1 MSDFDLRHA
10 AELADMLSTR
20 RAKDGLA
27 AVELF
32 DHQASFVESE
42 KDEAWL
48 FGANRSGKSEAL
60 AVVVASMLRFG
71 RLDPA
76 QAFSTTDTLAAFRP
90 VRVWIVSLTGD
101 MSRNII
107 QPKLFNNGAR
117 IDPRPPLIP
126 DDEIASW
133 NITTQTLTLKNGSIG
148 IFKSVEQG
156 RDAFQGGDVEM
167 VAYDEVPDEWVY
179 REGAIRIGGGRKLY
193 IRGAATILPPAGVPG
208 GVSWMY
214 MAKAKP
220 WLALGATTAERNQ
233 RSRHLDIF
241 TAGIRANKSILEEEV
256 DKLSSTFKP
265 GSPEYLIRV
274 EGMLMPSIG
283 GALCYPHFNDSYHV
297 VENPIVPYLPLCL
310 CVDFNPE
317 NGVWIVGQR
326 VNGVFKIIDEIT
338 MERSDIA
345 SMTYEFRGRFPS
357 HQAELWIYGD
367 ATGRRKEGQTG
378 MSSFHLIQQYMIG
391 YPVPIRFKLPDL
403 NPGVRDRVDAV
414 NLQMNPP
421 DGRRCFEVAARCENV
436 RKDCEG
442 TKWNALGK
450 IDKRNGRRSDGM
462 DSAGYWIAFECP
474 VVRHGMTTA
483 IVRSV
488 KSPAYLK
495 SGAFPHAGVSNRP
508 VRIGNRW
515 YGRRVHV

>member
-1 MSDFDLRHA
+1 MTDLRTA
-10 AELADMLSTR
+10 AELADLLVSR
-20 RAKDGLA
+20 RSKDGLA
-27 AVELF
+27 AIELF
-32 DHQASFVESE
+32 THQARFVESE

-60 AVVVASMLRFG
+60 AVVIASMLRFG
-71 RLDPA
+71 TLDPA
-76 QAFSTTDTLAAFRP
+76 RAYRPAEALAPFKP
-90 VRVWIVSLTGD
+90 VRVWVVSLTGD

-133 NITTQTLTLKNGSIG
+133 NITTQTLALKNGSLC

-156 RDAFQGGDVEM
+156 RDAFQGADIDLI
-167 VAYDEVPDEWVY
+167 AFDEVPDEWVY
-179 REGAIRIGGGRKLY
+179 RECSIRIGGQRRLLL
-193 IRGAATILPPAGVPG
+193 RGAATILPPAGVPG

-220 WLALGATTAERNQ
+220 WLALGGSTEDRNA
-233 RSRHLDIF
+233 RSARLDIF
-241 TAGIRANKSILEEEV
+241 TAGIRANKSILDEEIER
-256 DKLSSTFKP
+256 LAATFQP

-283 GALCYPHFNDSYHV
+283 GALCYPHFNESYHV
-297 VENPIVPYLPLCL
+297 VENPVVPYLPLCL
-310 CVDFNPE
+310 AVDFNPE

-326 VNGVFKIIDEIT
+326 VNGVFRILDEIT

-345 SMTYEFRGRFPS
+345 SMTYEFRSRFPS

-378 MSSFHLIQQYMIG
+378 MSSFHLIQQYLVG
-391 YPVPIRFKLPDL
+391 YPVPVRYKLPDL
-403 NPGVRDRVDAV
+403 NPGIRDRVDAV

-421 DGRRCFEVAARCENV
+421 DGRRLFEVAPRCENV

-462 DSAGYWIAFECP
+462 DCAGYWITYEVP
-474 VVRHGMTTA
+474 VQRHGLPTA
-483 IVRSV
+483 TVRSV
-488 KSPAYLK
+488 RSPAYLK
-495 SGAFPHAGVSNRP
+495 SGAFPHSGVSNRP
-508 VRIGNRW
+508 VKIGSRW
-515 YGRRVHV
+515 YGRRIHV